1 MKIHL
6 RYFAS
11 VREHI
16 GLAQETI
23 ETDAINLQALRL
35 ELIARGENYATALA
49 LGKAIRMA
57 MNQAVSNDSTL
68 LQADAEIAFF
78 PPVTGG

>member
-23 ETDAINLQALRL
+23 ETNATDLHALRQ
-35 ELIARGENYATALA
+35 ELISRGETYAAALA
-49 LGKAIRMA
+49 SGKAIRMA
-57 MNQAVSNDSTL
+57 VNQVVCDGSTL
-68 LQADAEIAFF
+68 VQADAEIAFF

>member
-23 ETDAINLQALRL
+23 ETDAIDLHALR
-35 ELIARGENYATALA
+35 EQLISRGETYAAALA
-49 LGKAIRMA
+49 SGKGIRMA
-57 MNQAVSNDSTL
+57 MNQVVSDGSTQ

>member
-1 MKIHL
+1 MKIHI

-16 GLAQETI
+16 GMADEALDTNAT
-23 ETDAINLQALRL
+23 TLNALRL
-35 ELIARGENYATALA
+35 ELVARGASYAAALES
-49 LGKAIRMA
+49 GKAIRMA
-57 MNQAVSNDSTL
+57 MNQSVCDGDTL
-68 LQADAEIAFF
+68 LLENAEVAFF